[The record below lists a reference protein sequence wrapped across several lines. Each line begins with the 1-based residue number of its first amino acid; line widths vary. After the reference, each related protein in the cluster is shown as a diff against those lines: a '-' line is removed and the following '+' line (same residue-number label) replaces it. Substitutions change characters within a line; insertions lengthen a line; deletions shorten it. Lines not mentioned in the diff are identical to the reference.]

1 MLRGLNRYSL
11 VAVTLGYISMVTP
24 QPANI

>member
-1 MLRGLNRYSL
+1 MLRGLIRYSL